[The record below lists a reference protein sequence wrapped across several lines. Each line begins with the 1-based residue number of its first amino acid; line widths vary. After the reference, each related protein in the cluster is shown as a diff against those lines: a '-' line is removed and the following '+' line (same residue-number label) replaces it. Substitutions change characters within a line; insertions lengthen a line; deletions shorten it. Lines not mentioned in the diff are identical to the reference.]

1 MEYLKVLRIV
11 FLLADSIDFASYAVD
26 NMPYVYVTNFCH
38 KAQKEK
44 WTFIYILNLYTAHK
58 FRWTIAEHLIIVSTD
73 CTKERLG

>member
-11 FLLADSIDFASYAVD
+11 FLLVDSIDFASYAVD

-44 WTFIYILNLYTAHK
+44 
-58 FRWTIAEHLIIVSTD
+58 
-73 CTKERLG
+73 